1 MVLSKQQIE
10 QVLQKIPGEKGVITI
25 ENFLN
30 HLKPYLDSEDVQ
42 MVYDLDYIKK
52 LEEHKEAYL
61 IEGIYKIHVFAKP
74 VFEYMK
80 RRLVRNSHVLEI
92 GCGGGELLLALAHR
106 DTGGVYVGGD
116 FNPNAIT
123 NARVLAECKDVKN
136 CVFHCC
142 DANMFQTNDKFDYI
156 ILCDVIEHLSCREL
170 SKLLRSCRRLLK
182 DSGEIVIHTPS
193 GMNLYCQTDKT
204 VMSRLYFFMYRK
216 ITKQPYLKDMEQ
228 IYYEQ
233 VHINVKSFRQ
243 WRKFFREN
251 YFALEVTYDSETD
264 KQICSWEGWKER
276 LALNNNMLL
285 IARAVKQ

>member
-92 GCGGGELLLALAHR
+92 GCGGGELLLALAHG
-106 DTGGVYVGGD
+106 DTGGGV
-116 FNPNAIT
+116 
-123 NARVLAECKDVKN
+123 
-136 CVFHCC
+136 
-142 DANMFQTNDKFDYI
+142 
-156 ILCDVIEHLSCREL
+156 CR
-170 SKLLRSCRRLLK
+170 
-182 DSGEIVIHTPS
+182 G
-193 GMNLYCQTDKT
+193 
-204 VMSRLYFFMYRK
+204 
-216 ITKQPYLKDMEQ
+216 
-228 IYYEQ
+228 
-233 VHINVKSFRQ
+233 
-243 WRKFFREN
+243 
-251 YFALEVTYDSETD
+251 
-264 KQICSWEGWKER
+264 
-276 LALNNNMLL
+276 
-285 IARAVKQ
+285 